1 MDKATL
7 QLASELGEKL
17 KLKNWSITTAESCTG
32 GGIGYAL
39 TSKSGSSAWLNQGY
53 ITYSNQAKTELVN
66 VKQDTLESFGAVSEQ
81 VVGQMAEG
89 ASKAAKA
96 EVAIAVSGIAGPDGG
111 SPEKPVGTVWFGF
124 FVNGKCTTDV
134 QVFSGDRH
142 QVRQQTIDHALQQ
155 CLYLIDQ

>member
-1 MDKATL
+1 MDKSTL

-53 ITYSNQAKTELVN
+53 ITYSNQAKTELVD
-66 VKQDTLESFGAVSEQ
+66 VKQDTLESYGAVSEQ
-81 VVGQMAEG
+81 VVKQMATG
-89 ASKAAKA
+89 ASHAARA
-96 EVAIAVSGIAGPDGG
+96 EVAIAVSGVAGPDGG

-124 FVNGKCTTDV
+124 YINGKCTTDR